1 MFLALPKCAQ
11 PCTINALTAGGC
23 DLFNATA
30 VAECSCTNVPLK
42 AGMSLCV
49 QDNCPWADQKSKL
62 PVAAV
67 MIFFFF
73 SCGFLSFHTDLGHL
87 GPPLSRSRIHII
99 QPVQGLYARVAPG

>member
-49 QDNCPWADQKSKL
+49 QDNCPS
-62 PVAAV
+62 V
-67 MIFFFF
+67 I
-73 SCGFLSFHTDLGHL
+73 L
-87 GPPLSRSRIHII
+87 GPP
-99 QPVQGLYARVAPG
+99 